1 MALRVAIKFIEGLCI
16 SQVSRKLVYGIDSFC
31 IDPSISEFG
40 TVPIVSRG
48 WEEFYEV
55 YIEAVHFGGSEPCD
69 MHMKM
74 KCFVDALNEVKWRF
88 RTRSGRM
95 PWNRA
100 FLDVSSWHLE

>member
-55 YIEAVHFGGSEPCD
+55 YIKNVLSDGLESHCVR
-69 MHMKM
+69 MKM
-74 KCFVDALNEVKWRF
+74 TYFVDALNALNKVK
-88 RTRSGRM
+88 
-95 PWNRA
+95 
-100 FLDVSSWHLE
+100 